1 MKSKQNDLSFIPGV
15 SADYGVS
22 VKKTHQQDKQS
33 VKKSIQLLEK
43 QYSEQK
49 LDQLINAIYPEYKK
63 YMELKKI
70 LEKKQKQLLNKK
82 GATKT
87 EAQKLLNNKG
97 ATQTVAQTE
106 AQKELSFVKKQINRL
121 NNKIE
126 NYKKKMMTK

>member
-82 GATKT
+82 GAT
-87 EAQKLLNNKG
+87 
-97 ATQTVAQTE
+97 QTVAQTE